1 MNLITFKALLQDD
14 NAGAQLSGG
23 LLALWKAGRGD
34 WDGAHNIV
42 QDGDTKDDAWIH
54 AYLHRAE
61 GDLGNAS
68 YWYRRAGKPVAH
80 ATLEAEWEGI
90 VQALLA

>member
-1 MNLITFKALLQDD
+1 MDFEAFKALLQDD
-14 NAGAQLSGG
+14 NADSQLHGVQ
-23 LLALWKAGRGD
+23 LALWKAGRGD
-34 WDGAHNIV
+34 WDGAHDLV
-42 QDGDTKDDAWIH
+42 QDGDGQNDAWIH

-80 ATLEAEWEGI
+80 GSLEDEWENI
-90 VQALLA
+90 VRVLLA